1 MKKFKKALVLFL
13 CAVLLVAGSV
23 AGTLAYL
30 TSQDTATN
38 TFTVCEVAIDLWEHA
53 VDADGKATTEI
64 TQTGNAYDE
73 IQPGLVYSKDPTV
86 TVKADSEDCYVRMLV
101 DVTYLKEAD
110 VVLADHDYL
119 NWFDWNAAWAN
130 GVLINTV
137 KTDTH
142 ITRTYEF
149 RYNTIVS
156 EPASDFNLEPLFTE
170 ISIPA
175 MINNVELATLE
186 GLQMVITA
194 HAIQADG
201 FTNADEAWNGFA
213 VQQATNPNP

>member
-1 MKKFKKALVLFL
+1 
-13 CAVLLVAGSV
+13 
-23 AGTLAYL
+23 
-30 TSQDTATN
+30 
-38 TFTVCEVAIDLWEHA
+38 
-53 VDADGKATTEI
+53 
-64 TQTGNAYDE
+64 
-73 IQPGLVYSKDPTV
+73 
-86 TVKADSEDCYVRMLV
+86 MLV
-101 DVTYLKEAD
+101 DVTYNEAAD
-110 VVLADHDYL
+110 AVLAKYGYET
-119 NWFDWNAAWAN
+119 WFDWSAAWEKT
-130 GVLINTV
+130 GIIETV
-137 KTDTH
+137 KADGK

-149 RYNTIVS
+149 RYKTIVA
-156 EPASDFNLEPLFTE
+156 EPASDVELESLFTE